1 MTAQTIYLRDEGP
14 RWLAGRMSL
23 VAGVLALHA
32 ALGLWLMNAQGS
44 VEPWPAASPIR
55 LDVRM
60 IEVVPPKPAAL
71 VLPERI
77 KDALKP
83 MPPTPRPMTHR
94 AAAPV
99 ASPPLLAAAPRA
111 EPAPTTFP
119 VQTQAPALP
128 TKAVEPPVAVAAP
141 APAPALATVTAAR
154 FDADYLRNPAP
165 TYPPMS
171 RKLHEEGKVL
181 LQVNVTATGMAEQVQ
196 IKQGSGYPRLDEAAL
211 NTVRQWRFTPA
222 RRGDE
227 AVAASVVVPIV
238 FRLEE

>member
-1 MTAQTIYLRDEGP
+1 MTAQTIHWREEGP
-14 RWLAGRMSL
+14 GLLAGRVSL

-32 ALGLWLMNAQGS
+32 ALGLWVMNAQVS
-44 VEPWPAASPIR
+44 AVSWPAPRPIR

-60 IEVVPPKPAAL
+60 IEVVPPRPAAL
-71 VLPERI
+71 VLPERV
-77 KDALKP
+77 KGAPKPVALN
-83 MPPTPRPMTHR
+83 RPVIQR
-94 AAAPV
+94 AAQPV
-99 ASPPLLAAAPRA
+99 PSPPVLAVAPRA

-119 VQTQAPALP
+119 VSTQAPAPL

-141 APAPALATVTAAR
+141 GPAPVSALVTAAR

-165 TYPPMS
+165 TYPAMS
-171 RKLHEEGKVL
+171 RKLHEEGRVL
-181 LQVNVTATGMAEQVQ
+181 LQVTVTAAGMAEQVQ

-238 FRLEE
+238 FRLDE

>member
-1 MTAQTIYLRDEGP
+1 
-14 RWLAGRMSL
+14 
-23 VAGVLALHA
+23 
-32 ALGLWLMNAQGS
+32 
-44 VEPWPAASPIR
+44 
-55 LDVRM
+55 M
-60 IEVVPPKPAAL
+60 IEVAPPKPAAL
-71 VLPERI
+71 VPLERV
-77 KDALKP
+77 KDAPKP
-83 MPPTPRPMTHR
+83 VPPTTKPLIQR
-94 AAAPV
+94 APEPAAP
-99 ASPPLLAAAPRA
+99 PPALAAAPRA

-141 APAPALATVTAAR
+141 TPAPALAPVTAAR

-171 RKLHEEGKVL
+171 RKFHEEGKVL

-196 IKQGSGYPRLDEAAL
+196 IKQGSGYSRLDEAAL